1 MMNFIRTPNKVG
13 LSALTTNKLRNSAIV
28 QSSTIDDRNRQDET
42 LDEVDPSLIRQSLP
56 SRSISHSV
64 AASRRKQHLR
74 KKRPIDDMLVKA

>member
-1 MMNFIRTPNKVG
+1 MNFIRTPNKVG

-42 LDEVDPSLIRQSLP
+42 LDEVDPSLLRQSLP
-56 SRSISHSV
+56 ARSISHSV

>member
-1 MMNFIRTPNKVG
+1 MNFIRTPNKVG

>member
-1 MMNFIRTPNKVG
+1 MNFIRTPNKVG

-28 QSSTIDDRNRQDET
+28 QSSTIDDHRNRQDET